1 MSCGWVNGIQ
11 YTGETNSQK
20 DVQARLL
27 DIILATCG
35 GSRINILKRRIEMAV
50 FFSGSELLEIAMGIE
65 RNGMAFYQALADKT
79 GKKDI
84 KDIYNYLAGEEKKHL
99 DTFKGMSGSLG
110 QVKPPETYG
119 DEYMLYL
126 KSLVDGV
133 VFSNVTEAK
142 QKAGKISNEIEALDT
157 GILAE
162 KDSILFYME
171 FQNLVRERDRKVVLK
186 ILDEE
191 KNHLRQLSELKRRLT

>member
-1 MSCGWVNGIQ
+1 
-11 YTGETNSQK
+11 
-20 DVQARLL
+20 
-27 DIILATCG
+27 
-35 GSRINILKRRIEMAV
+35 MAV
-50 FFSGSELLEIAMGIE
+50 FFSGSELLEVAMGIE

-84 KDIYNYLAGEEKKHL
+84 KDIYTYLAGEEKKHL
-99 DTFKGMSGSLG
+99 DTFQGMSDSLG

-126 KSLVDGV
+126 KSLVDSV
-133 VFSNVTEAK
+133 IFSDVAEAQ
-142 QKAGKISNEIEALDT
+142 QKAGKISDEIEALDT

-162 KDSILFYME
+162 KDSILFYTE
-171 FQNLVRERDRKVVLK
+171 LQSLVRERDRKVVLN

-191 KNHLRQLSELKRRLT
+191 KKHLRQLSDLKKSLK